1 MFTTLIVFQVL
12 MAAGLIAIVLVQRG
26 PGATMGAAFGS
37 GASGTVFGSRGAGN
51 FLTRTTTWLAVGFFG
66 ISLAL
71 AVLATSLSSQT
82 GGESALSGSVIEQQQ
97 DQPAQSESGAGI
109 ESAIDELDAGSDD
122 GLENSLDN
130 TGGNQ
135 ASQQQADAVEAAE
148 QPEEAPASDTSQ
160 QDDGTLPEPPSGN

>member
-51 FLTRTTTWLAVGFFG
+51 FLTRTTSWLAVGFFG

-71 AVLATSLSSQT
+71 AVLATSLSSQV
-82 GGESALSGSVIEQQQ
+82 GGESALSGSVMEQQE
-97 DQPAQSESGAGI
+97 QPEQSEAGAGI
-109 ESAIDELDAGSDD
+109 ESAIDDLDAGSGDR
-122 GLENSLDN
+122 LEAS
-130 TGGNQ
+130 GGNQ
-135 ASQQQADAVEAAE
+135 TAEQQDGAVDAAE
-148 QPEEAPASDTSQ
+148 QPEEATASDTSQ
-160 QDDGTLPEPPSGN
+160 EDDGTLPEPPPGT

>member
-51 FLTRTTTWLAVGFFG
+51 FLTRTTSWLAVGFFG

-71 AVLATSLSSQT
+71 AVLATSLSSQ
-82 GGESALSGSVIEQQQ
+82 GNSEEALSGSVMEQQE
-97 DQPAQSESGAGI
+97 QPVQSDSEAGI
-109 ESAIDELDAGSDD
+109 ESVIDSLDSVPADGDDQPVSEDGAVENSDAAAASESSQDDD
-122 GLENSLDN
+122 G
-130 TGGNQ
+130 
-135 ASQQQADAVEAAE
+135 A
-148 QPEEAPASDTSQ
+148 
-160 QDDGTLPEPPSGN
+160 LPEPPSGS